1 MKSIFTYIVLF
12 LGLLLCVNCAKN
24 NKTPDA
30 TDAKKQL
37 EKTDSMVNDTA
48 LQELETAKAQIP
60 SIYICYTN
68 DDESSIQLSI
78 AFNEDGNALFVKY
91 KGQKDSI
98 PLHNIK
104 EDYQGDGAYPTI
116 TQFYDEMLNGSKK
129 GTYELTHS
137 GNWDYAVY
145 RPVEKD
151 TMFKF
156 TIHHEMTV
164 VNGDYRKTPCF

>member
-1 MKSIFTYIVLF
+1 MKSKFTYVALF
-12 LGLLLCVNCAKN
+12 LSLLLCVNCAKN

-37 EKTDSMVNDTA
+37 EKTDSIVNATA
-48 LQELETAKAQIP
+48 LQELETAKEQLP
-60 SIYICYTN
+60 SNYICYTS
-68 DDESSIQLSI
+68 DDGSSMQLSI
-78 AFNEDGNALFVKY
+78 AFNDDGNALFVKY

-98 PLHNIK
+98 PLLNIK

-116 TQFYDEMLNGSKK
+116 TQFYDEMIDGKKNGS
-129 GTYELTHS
+129 YELTHS
-137 GNWDYAVY
+137 GNWDYATY
-145 RPVEKD
+145 RPVQKD

-164 VNGDYRKTPCF
+164 VNGAYRKTPCF